1 MYSKEGGPSREENA
15 RMSPRCL
22 TEGASG
28 VLKEGTA
35 GLASA
40 DHGGVLLTGAV
51 LCCPVG
57 QANQLFRAQD
67 NVRSTCNR

>member
-1 MYSKEGGPSREENA
+1 
-15 RMSPRCL
+15 L

-40 DHGGVLLTGAV
+40 DHRGVMLTGRVLLTGAV
-51 LCCPVG
+51 LC
-57 QANQLFRAQD
+57 
-67 NVRSTCNR
+67 